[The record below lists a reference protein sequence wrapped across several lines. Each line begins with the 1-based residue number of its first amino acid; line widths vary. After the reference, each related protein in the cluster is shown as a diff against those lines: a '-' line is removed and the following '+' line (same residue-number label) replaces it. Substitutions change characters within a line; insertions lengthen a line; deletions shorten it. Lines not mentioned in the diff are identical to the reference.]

1 MIRFALVVASVLGFV
16 LTAALGNMMVPLL
29 RELQRAARGT
39 QPDSDA
45 PDSPVPTMG
54 GLCLMVGT
62 LAAVGVGWLAAC
74 AAQPS
79 LLGSDRQMTSRLL
92 IALLGSL
99 AFGADAF
106 FVLCCRKQ
114 GGIDDVIC
122 TLLQRLQYFAFLCKG
137 LPGGNSLGNADG
149 VAAASLAV
157 AAHEYIVRGIQK

>member
-45 PDSPVPTMG
+45 PDSLVPTMG

-74 AAQPS
+74 AVESSFEIQKFVREVRS
-79 LLGSDRQMTSRLL
+79 GDYSS
-92 IALLGSL
+92 
-99 AFGADAF
+99 F
-106 FVLCCRKQ
+106 FR
-114 GGIDDVIC
+114 
-122 TLLQRLQYFAFLCKG
+122 RLQ
-137 LPGGNSLGNADG
+137 S
-149 VAAASLAV
+149 
-157 AAHEYIVRGIQK
+157 YIR

>member
-62 LAAVGVGWLAAC
+62 LPLWAWAGWPHVLHSLPCLAAT
-74 AAQPS
+74 
-79 LLGSDRQMTSRLL
+79 GR
-92 IALLGSL
+92 
-99 AFGADAF
+99 
-106 FVLCCRKQ
+106 
-114 GGIDDVIC
+114 
-122 TLLQRLQYFAFLCKG
+122 
-137 LPGGNSLGNADG
+137 
-149 VAAASLAV
+149 
-157 AAHEYIVRGIQK
+157 